1 MKEKKIYV
9 VHFFNFFFNKN
20 CESVCHVEA
29 SCEMEAAFIAHA
41 SFWKPQREFDFDDYT
56 VYEYHPDSYLTRESV
71 RWTDL
76 ESAEAIKNVGGTNAV
91 EVEVIKN
98 MSNMNVQLL
107 FTLWAMCVLH
117 LTATLWQANSAENF
131 SKTE

>member
-56 VYEYHPDSYLTRESV
+56 VYEYYPDSYLTRESV

-76 ESAEAIKNVGGTNAV
+76 ESAEAIKKAMKKYVIENWNYCYKKKNDIDGLLEDCNSKFEITKENVLSIIR
-91 EVEVIKN
+91 ELEK
-98 MSNMNVQLL
+98 Q
-107 FTLWAMCVLH
+107 
-117 LTATLWQANSAENF
+117 
-131 SKTE
+131 

>member
-9 VHFFNFFFNKN
+9 VHFFNYIAN
-20 CESVCHVEA
+20 CESVSHVEA

-56 VYEYHPDSYLTRESV
+56 VYEYYPDNYLTRESV

-76 ESAEAIKNVGGTNAV
+76 ESAEAIKKAM
-91 EVEVIKN
+91 EKYVIENWNYCYKKDN
-98 MSNMNVQLL
+98 DIDGLL
-107 FTLWAMCVLH
+107 EDCNSKFEITKESVLSIIKE
-117 LTATLWQANSAENF
+117 LEKQ
-131 SKTE
+131 